1 LTDQH
6 IVGLTFHSTLLVSQ
20 WANVTCKVRHFCK
33 TTYFYTVQF
42 CRLLLTMEVVE
53 RIKNT
58 SKW

>member
-42 CRLLLTMEVVE
+42 CRLLL
-53 RIKNT
+53 
-58 SKW
+58 